1 MITNTWKFLWLWL
14 CSVSRSWW
22 WLRKSLL
29 VLIFTVVNSEN
40 VKFYGRLIKQIIMEM
55 GTTSRCVQRCMRVCS
70 FAAVVSDSLRPHWL
84 EPARFLCPWYSP
96 GKNIRVCCHALLQGI
111 FPTQG
116 SNPNLLHLLLY
127 RQILYPLGPLSPLVS
142 PCTKLVD
149 IKAVKPTKGPGGP
162 FDERNEKEAFV
173 ESKNYIFLLR
183 QESVIRPPPCSF
195 TLKRKRRFAMNG
207 GRSPVLE
214 DVQAKDENSCSE
226 LIVVVI
232 AENKM
237 FH

>member
-1 MITNTWKFLWLWL
+1 M
-14 CSVSRSWW
+14 
-22 WLRKSLL
+22 
-29 VLIFTVVNSEN
+29 
-40 VKFYGRLIKQIIMEM
+40 
-55 GTTSRCVQRCMRVCS
+55 
-70 FAAVVSDSLRPHWL
+70 
-84 EPARFLCPWYSP
+84 
-96 GKNIRVCCHALLQGI
+96 
-111 FPTQG
+111 
-116 SNPNLLHLLLY
+116 
-127 RQILYPLGPLSPLVS
+127 
-142 PCTKLVD
+142 D

-162 FDERNEKEAFV
+162 FDERNEKKALV

-207 GRSPVLE
+207 DRSPVLE